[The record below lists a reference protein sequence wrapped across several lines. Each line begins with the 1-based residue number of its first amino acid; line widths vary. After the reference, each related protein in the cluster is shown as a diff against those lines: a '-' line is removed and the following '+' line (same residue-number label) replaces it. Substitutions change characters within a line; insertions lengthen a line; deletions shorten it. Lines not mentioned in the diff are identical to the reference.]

1 MLFPWGFLTP
11 LSRVLCGECGE
22 IQNIKGT
29 QMHVYIKTHICT
41 FTLTD
46 REMCLHIFLHK
57 LWKSKNQNEAQ
68 GVGLLMNI
76 STAC

>member
-29 QMHVYIKTHICT
+29 QMHVYIKTHTCT
-41 FTLTD
+41 LSQLEKCVCTYFYTNYGNLKIK
-46 REMCLHIFLHK
+46 MKHK
-57 LWKSKNQNEAQ
+57 VLVS
-68 GVGLLMNI
+68 
-76 STAC
+76 